1 MFKKKIKVKII
12 FYLIKSLNN
21 IKKKKISIL
30 GPIGNYSYNIL
41 CKKISK
47 KFNLFPLI
55 NIKSLKNKKNI
66 IIPYENNNGGIV
78 RDCLELLFKKKIF
91 INKIVIINIKHN
103 FFLYKKK
110 KVFFLHKQS
119 YKQIKKNLIL
129 FFKKLKIIFNN
140 SNSNI
145 SNGINICNYN
155 TKKIFPINIK
165 NINLKDNFINKT
177 KFIINKNSFCK
188 KKILSFFVNNYFFFE
203 KKITIY
209 KKKKLFYFEIFIN
222 SYRKLLFS
230 MKNIKNK
237 IKILFTG
244 FYNIL

>member
-1 MFKKKIKVKII
+1 MFKKKIKTKII
-12 FYLIKSLNN
+12 FYLIKSLKNF
-21 IKKKKISIL
+21 KKKKISIL
-30 GPIGNYSYNIL
+30 GPVGNYSYNIL
-41 CKKISK
+41 LKKINK
-47 KFNLFPLI
+47 KFILYPLI
-55 NIKSLKNKKNI
+55 NIKSLKNKNNK

-91 INKIVIINIKHN
+91 INSIIIINIKHN

-110 KVFFLHKQS
+110 KIFFLHKQS
-119 YKQIKKNLIL
+119 YKQINKKIL
-129 FFKKLKIIFNN
+129 FFFKKIKTVFIN

-145 SNGINICNYN
+145 NKGINICNYN
-155 TKKIFPINIK
+155 TKKVFPINVK

-177 KFIINKNSFCK
+177 KFIINKNSSFK
-188 KKILSFFVNNYFFFE
+188 KKILSFFINNYFFFQ

-222 SYRKLLFS
+222 SFKNLLFI